1 LRYDVDCPHIGV
13 TMKERLQVGDG
24 DTTMWIDIATTDL
37 KQSFE
42 ASLPQILHTHNV
54 G

>member
-1 LRYDVDCPHIGV
+1 
-13 TMKERLQVGDG
+13 MKGRLQIGDG
-24 DTTMWIDIATTDL
+24 SAMWIDIATTDL

-42 ASLPQILHTHNV
+42 NALPKLLHTHNV